1 METGMLRIKPQAFT
15 LTLAVALL
23 CACGAPGQPT
33 ANTSPNAATT
43 GTATLACT
51 SAGKASP
58 SWPAAWTRSTSVT
71 PIATATAAHDT
82 FELTFDSG
90 TPDFVVTPQSNAH
103 FFFDSGRA
111 QPIDLPG
118 SDGVLIVLRG
128 FRGDMAN
135 YAGPDQIAADGPLLL
150 QVHTLGGS
158 EGQVSWAAGLSR
170 PGCTSVTATGST
182 LSFHFVASP

>member
-1 METGMLRIKPQAFT
+1 MKPTCRNLSIA
-15 LTLAVALL
+15 LTAISLVLVSG
-23 CACGAPGQPT
+23 CGTARTAPGSAANPAQPT
-33 ANTSPNAATT
+33 TEAT
-43 GTATLACT
+43 TLACT

-58 SWPAAWTRSTSVT
+58 SWPAASTRSTSIT

-90 TPDFVVTPQSNAH
+90 TPDFEVIPQSNAH
-103 FFFDSGRA
+103 FFFDSGRGQA
-111 QPIDLPG
+111 IDLPG
-118 SDGVLIVLRG
+118 SDGVRIVLRG

-150 QVHTLGGS
+150 QINTLGGS

>member
-1 METGMLRIKPQAFT
+1 MKPTCRNLSIA
-15 LTLAVALL
+15 LTAISLVLVSG
-23 CACGAPGQPT
+23 CGTARTAPGSAANPAQPT
-33 ANTSPNAATT
+33 TEAT
-43 GTATLACT
+43 TLACT

-58 SWPAAWTRSTSVT
+58 SWPAASTRSTSIT

-90 TPDFVVTPQSNAH
+90 TPDFEVIPQSNAH
-103 FFFDSGRA
+103 FFFDSGRGQA
-111 QPIDLPG
+111 IDLPG
-118 SDGVLIVLRG
+118 SDGVRIVLRG

-150 QVHTLGGS
+150 QIHTLGGS

-170 PGCTSVTATGST
+170 PACTSVTATGST